1 MCVLGP
7 RKSAMPL
14 VHDFSEND
22 KIFRQEKKYVKINNE
37 RYREL
42 LITILS
48 YSAFL
53 LQVKMRN

>member
-22 KIFRQEKKYVKINNE
+22 KIFRQEKNTLNNE
-37 RYREL
+37 RYRD
-42 LITILS
+42 
-48 YSAFL
+48 Y
-53 LQVKMRN
+53 